1 MKKAGVLLVVAI
13 GLLSSGFSDKGRWVI
28 GDESR
33 LSIHGSTNINNF
45 TCEMNCYTG
54 SDTLLYEKNY
64 SACEIR
70 FHRNR
75 MTIPVRSFDCG
86 ARQISKDFW
95 KTLKSETYP
104 QLDIRFRS
112 LQNISVKD
120 NTFIKGVIDIT
131 LAGVTARYTV
141 RYHVN
146 VTANNTILL
155 KGMHP
160 VNFSDFKLEAPEK
173 MQGLIRVKEVLNVEF
188 NLVLKTV

>member
-1 MKKAGVLLVVAI
+1 MKKAATILIIASA
-13 GLLSSGFSDKGRWVI
+13 LLSSGFSGKGRWVI

-33 LSIHGSTNINNF
+33 LTIHGSTNINSF
-45 TCEMNCYTG
+45 TCEMTCYTG

-64 SACEIR
+64 EACEIR
-70 FHRNR
+70 FHRNS

-104 QLDIRFRS
+104 QLDIQFRS

-131 LAGVTARYTV
+131 LAGVTTRYTV
-141 RYHVN
+141 RYHVD
-146 VTANNTILL
+146 VMKGSTILL

-173 MQGLIRVKEVLNVEF
+173 MRGLIRVKEVLNVEF
-188 NLVLKTV
+188 NLVLKAV